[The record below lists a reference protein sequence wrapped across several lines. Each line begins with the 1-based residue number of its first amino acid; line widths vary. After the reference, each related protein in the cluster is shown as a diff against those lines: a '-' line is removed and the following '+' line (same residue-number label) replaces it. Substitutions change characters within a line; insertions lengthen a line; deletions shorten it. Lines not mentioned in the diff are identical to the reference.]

1 MPVFLYRAAQGDGTI
16 LEGRLEGDDE
26 RTIRGQLEDRGLLV
40 FRLRRRGSVPILDA
54 APWRGGT
61 VTRQD
66 FLIFNQEFLALVK
79 AGLPILKAWD
89 LLIQRTRRSAF
100 QSALRAVHQSI
111 RDGASLSDALAQHS
125 EQFPELYVAAVKAGE
140 QVGSLPEVLQRYI
153 VYLKLIIGLRQ
164 KLTKAMAYPA
174 FLVIVGVAVVGFLVG
189 YILPTFSVIYGDTL
203 SELPAPTRALIGLV
217 KNIQSHFLIMI
228 AGAIGLAVG
237 FRMWYRSPG
246 GRDWWDRHVLRFPI
260 IGDLLFKHHTIQ
272 FTRTL
277 ATVLA
282 GGTPLIDALQIVR
295 RGVINRS
302 LAAGLTT
309 AIGQVQEG
317 MLLATAL
324 ERNKVLP
331 RMALEMIAV
340 GEETGSMETM
350 LRDVAEFH
358 EGELDQRLSQM
369 TTWIEPILL
378 LVMGGI
384 VAVVVIVMYLP
395 IFQAAGNIH

>member
-1 MPVFLYRAAQGDGTI
+1 MPVFLYRAAQGDGSI
-16 LEGRLEGDDE
+16 LEGRLEGEDE
-26 RTIRGQLEDRGLLV
+26 GTIRAQLEDRGLLI
-40 FRLRRRGSVPILDA
+40 FRLRRRGSVPILDS
-54 APWRGGT
+54 APWSSAT
-61 VTRQD
+61 VSRQD

-89 LLIQRTRRSAF
+89 LLIHRTRRSAF
-100 QSALRAVHQSI
+100 QSALRGVHQSI
-111 RDGASLSDALAQHS
+111 RDGTSLSDALAQHP
-125 EQFPELYVAAVKAGE
+125 EQFPELYVASVKAGE

-153 VYLKLIIGLRQ
+153 VYLKLIIGVRQ
-164 KLTKAMAYPA
+164 KMTKAMAYPA
-174 FLVIVGVAVVGFLVG
+174 FLIVVGVVVVGFLVG
-189 YILPTFSVIYGDTL
+189 YILPTFAVIYGDTL
-203 SELPAPTRALIGLV
+203 QDLPPATRTLIALV
-217 KNIQSHFLIMI
+217 QNIQSHFLILVVGVI
-228 AGAIGLAVG
+228 AVGIGL
-237 FRMWYRSPG
+237 RTWYRSTG
-246 GRDWWDRHVLRFPI
+246 GRAFWDRHILGVPI
-260 IGDLLFKHHTIQ
+260 IGDMLFKQHTIQ

-295 RGVINRS
+295 RAVTNQS
-302 LAAGLTT
+302 LAAGLAA

-324 ERNKVLP
+324 ERSKVLP
-331 RMALEMIAV
+331 KMALEMIAV

-378 LVMGGI
+378 LLMGAI

-395 IFQAAGNIH
+395 IFQAAGTIH

>member
-16 LEGRLEGDDE
+16 LQGRLEGDDE
-26 RTIRGQLEDRGLLV
+26 RTIRGQLEDRGLLI
-40 FRLRRRGSVPILDA
+40 FQLRRRGSVPIMDA
-54 APWRGGT
+54 APWRGGA
-61 VTRQD
+61 VSRQD

-89 LLIQRTRRSAF
+89 LLIQRSRRSAF

-111 RDGASLSDALAQHS
+111 RDGASLSDALAQHP

-174 FLVIVGVAVVGFLVG
+174 FLVIVGVGVVGFLVG
-189 YILPTFSVIYGDTL
+189 YILPTFAVIYGDTL

-217 KNIQSHFLIMI
+217 KNIQSHFLVLI
-228 AGAIGLAVG
+228 AGVIGVVVG
-237 FRMWYRSPG
+237 FRAWYRSTA
-246 GRDWWDRHVLRFPI
+246 GRALWDRHVLSFPI
-260 IGDLLFKHHTIQ
+260 FGDLLFKHHTIQ

-295 RGVINRS
+295 RGVVNRS
-302 LAAGLTT
+302 LAAGLGT

-324 ERNKVLP
+324 EHNKVLP

-358 EGELDQRLSQM
+358 EGEVDQRLSQM

>member
-1 MPVFLYRAAQGDGTI
+1 MPVFLYRAAQGDGTV
-16 LEGRLEGDDE
+16 LEGRLEGEDE
-26 RTIRGQLEDRGLLV
+26 RTIRAQLEDRGLLI
-40 FRLRRRGSVPILDA
+40 FRLRRRGSVPILDSA
-54 APWRGGT
+54 RWSRGA
-61 VTRQD
+61 VSRQD

-100 QSALRAVHQSI
+100 QSALHGVQQSI
-111 RDGASLSDALAQHS
+111 RDGTSLSDALAQHP
-125 EQFPELYVAAVKAGE
+125 EQFPELYVASVKAGE

-153 VYLKLIIGLRQ
+153 VYLKLVIGVRQ
-164 KLTKAMAYPA
+164 KMTKAMAYPA
-174 FLVIVGVAVVGFLVG
+174 FLIVVGVVVVGFLVG

-203 SELPAPTRALIGLV
+203 ADLPPATRTLIGLV
-217 KNIQSHFLIMI
+217 KNIQSHFLLLV
-228 AGAIGLAVG
+228 AGVIGVGIGL
-237 FRMWYRSPG
+237 RTWYRSAA
-246 GRDWWDRHVLRFPI
+246 GRAFWDRHILSVPI
-260 IGDLLFKHHTIQ
+260 IGDLLFKQHTIQ

-295 RGVINRS
+295 RAVSNQS
-302 LAAGLTT
+302 LVAGLAT

-331 RMALEMIAV
+331 KMALEMIAV

-378 LVMGGI
+378 LVMGAI

-395 IFQAAGNIH
+395 IFQAAGSIH

>member
-1 MPVFLYRAAQGDGTI
+1 MPVFLYRAAQGDGTV
-16 LEGRLEGDDE
+16 LEGRLEGEDE
-26 RTIRGQLEDRGLLV
+26 RTIRAQLEDRGLLI
-40 FRLRRRGSVPILDA
+40 FRLRRRGSVPILDSA
-54 APWRGGT
+54 RWSRGA
-61 VTRQD
+61 VSRQD

-100 QSALRAVHQSI
+100 QSALHGVQQSI
-111 RDGASLSDALAQHS
+111 RDGTALSDALAQHP
-125 EQFPELYVAAVKAGE
+125 EQFPELYVASVKAGE

-153 VYLKLIIGLRQ
+153 VYLKLVIGVRQ

-174 FLVIVGVAVVGFLVG
+174 FLIVVGVVVVGFLVG
-189 YILPTFSVIYGDTL
+189 YILPTFAVIYGDTL
-203 SELPAPTRALIGLV
+203 KDLPPATRTLIGLV
-217 KNIQSHFLIMI
+217 NTIQSHFLLLLT
-228 AGAIGLAVG
+228 GAIGLG
-237 FRMWYRSPG
+237 IGLRTWYRSTA
-246 GRDWWDRHVLRFPI
+246 GRAFWDRHILSVPI
-260 IGDLLFKHHTIQ
+260 IGDLLFKQHTIQ

-295 RGVINRS
+295 RAVINQS
-302 LAAGLTT
+302 LVAGLAT

-331 RMALEMIAV
+331 KMALEMIAV

-358 EGELDQRLSQM
+358 EAELDQRLSLM

-378 LVMGGI
+378 LVMGAI

-395 IFQAAGNIH
+395 IFQAAGTIQ

>member
-1 MPVFLYRAAQGDGTI
+1 MPVFLYRAAQGDGTV
-16 LEGRLEGDDE
+16 LEGRLEGEDE
-26 RTIRGQLEDRGLLV
+26 RTIRAQLEDRGLLI
-40 FRLRRRGSVPILDA
+40 FRLRRRGSVPLLDSA
-54 APWRGGT
+54 RWSRGA
-61 VTRQD
+61 VSRQD

-100 QSALRAVHQSI
+100 QSALHGVQQSI
-111 RDGASLSDALAQHS
+111 RDGTALSDALAQHP
-125 EQFPELYVAAVKAGE
+125 EQFPELYVASVKAGE

-153 VYLKLIIGLRQ
+153 VYLKLVIGVRQ

-174 FLVIVGVAVVGFLVG
+174 FLIVVGVLVVGFLVG
-189 YILPTFSVIYGDTL
+189 YILPTFAVIYGDTL
-203 SELPAPTRALIGLV
+203 ADLPPATRTLIGVV
-217 KNIQSHFLIMI
+217 KTIQSHFLLLGV
-228 AGAIGLAVG
+228 GAIGVG
-237 FRMWYRSPG
+237 IGLRTWYRSTA
-246 GRDWWDRHVLRFPI
+246 GRAFWDRHILSVPI
-260 IGDLLFKHHTIQ
+260 IGDLLFKQHTIQ

-295 RGVINRS
+295 RAVINQS
-302 LAAGLTT
+302 LVAGLAT

-331 RMALEMIAV
+331 KMALEMIAV

-358 EGELDQRLSQM
+358 EGELDQRLSLM

-378 LVMGGI
+378 LVMGAI

-395 IFQAAGNIH
+395 IFQAAGRIQ